1 MKICSFIC
9 IIITC
14 NCSTKPI
21 LEMVDN
27 TEKSSEDVHDTGV
40 AAVKEQPAKKIDNKV
55 EEEQLSEDDLKLK
68 TDLELLVERLKE
80 NDSKLYE
87 PSLTQLKEFIK
98 SSTSSM
104 TAVPKPLKFL
114 RPSFPALCEV
124 YDSWADEQLKSSLAE
139 VLSVL
144 AMTYSDNKKHDSLRF
159 ALLSGAKNIE
169 SWGHEYIR
177 HLALEIGETYNDQIE
192 KEGSGSSNEAE
203 TSANVPVKNDVFEF
217 SKESILQLSLD
228 IVPYFLKHN
237 GETDAVDLLLELEAI
252 DKLPQFVDENTF
264 ERVCQY
270 MVACVPLLP
279 PPEDVSFLQTA
290 YSIYLSESQLTEA
303 LSLAIRLGDE
313 SLVRSVFDATS
324 DPVVQKQLAYI
335 LSYQK
340 SSFEYESVQDIIGN
354 TKLSEH
360 FLYLA
365 KELNLT
371 VPKVPEDI
379 YKSHLDS
386 SKSVFSGTGL
396 DSAQQNL
403 AAAFVN
409 GFLNIG
415 YCNDKMVV
423 DNDNWIYKTK
433 GDGMTSSVASIGS
446 IYQWN
451 LDGLQQ
457 LDKYLYVEEPEV
469 KAGAL
474 LGIGVSACGVHDG
487 DVEPALLLLQDYV
500 TNPNTNISSA
510 AILGLG
516 IAFAGSKNDEV
527 LGLLLPIAA
536 DTSLSIETS
545 AITSL
550 VLAQIFV
557 GTCNGDITAVIMDN
571 FLERSGAD
579 LKTEWV
585 RFLTLALGILYM
597 GQGEQV
603 DDVLETISAIEHPI
617 TSAIEVLV
625 SACAYA
631 GTGDVLLIQDLLHR
645 LTPKSTK
652 KEDEDDG
659 EDEAE
664 EQEAQANAISDFL
677 AGEETTGEQEASAND
692 DAEINVDGN
701 GEAETNKQEKKLEET
716 AIEEAVDGEGE
727 ESKEEN
733 DEENSVMVDELSY
746 AVLGIAMIALGEN
759 IGKEMSLRHFGHLM
773 HYGNEHIRSMVPLAM
788 GLVSVAD
795 PQMKVFDTLSRFSHD
810 ADLNVSMNSIFAM
823 GMCGAGT
830 NNARLAQLLRQLAS
844 YYSRE
849 QDALFV
855 TRLAQGLVHL
865 GKGTMTIDVFNDAY
879 VLNKVSLA
887 SLLTV
892 LVGLVSPSFMLKN
905 HQLFYMLNSAVRPKF
920 ILTIN
925 EEGEPI
931 KVNVRVGQAVDT
943 VGQAGKPKTITG
955 WITQS
960 TPVLLNHG
968 ERAELETDEYISYAS
983 HIEGVV
989 ILKKN
994 PDYEKEE

>member
-1 MKICSFIC
+1 
-9 IIITC
+9 
-14 NCSTKPI
+14 
-21 LEMVDN
+21 MVEETDRR
-27 TEKSSEDVHDTGV
+27 KEDVSEGGAPVTNEE
-40 AAVKEQPAKKIDNKV
+40 KPRKDNKN
-55 EEEQLSEDDLKLK
+55 EEQEQLSDEDLKLK
-68 TDLELLVERLKE
+68 TDLELLVEKLKV
-80 NDSKLYE
+80 DDQSCYE
-87 PSLTQLKEFIK
+87 TSLNQLKDSIR

-114 RPSFPALCEV
+114 RPSYPGLCAL
-124 YDSWADEQLKSSLAE
+124 YDKWNDKALKASLAE

-144 AMTYSDNKKHDSLRF
+144 AMTYSDNDKHDSLRY

-177 HLALEIGETYNDQIE
+177 HLALEIGEVYNEQME
-192 KEGSGSSNEAE
+192 KEGSASGTPEGHQSEGSKWS
-203 TSANVPVKNDVFEF
+203 SFEF
-217 SKESILQLSLD
+217 SKEDILDLSMD

-237 GETDAVDLLLELEAI
+237 GETDAVDLLQEIEAI
-252 DKLPQFVDENTF
+252 GKLPQFVDENTYD
-264 ERVCQY
+264 RVCQY
-270 MVACVPLLP
+270 MVACVSLLP
-279 PPEDVSFLQTA
+279 PPEDVTFLKTA
-290 YSIYLSESQLTEA
+290 YSIYLSKNQLTEA
-303 LSLAIRLGDE
+303 LCLAIRLGDE
-313 SLVRSVFDATS
+313 SLVRAVFDATT
-324 DPVVQKQLAYI
+324 DVVVQKQLAYI

-340 SSFEYESVQDIIGN
+340 SSFEYEAVQDIIGN

-379 YKSHLDS
+379 YKSHLDG
-386 SKSVFSGTGL
+386 SKSVFSGAGL

-409 GFLNIG
+409 GYINMG
-415 YCNDKMVV
+415 YCNDKMLI

-433 GDGMTSSVASIGS
+433 GSGMTSAVASIGS

-451 LDGLQQ
+451 LEGLQQ

-500 TNPNTNISSA
+500 TNSNTSISSA

-516 IAFAGSKNDEV
+516 IAFAGSRNEEV
-527 LGLLLPIAA
+527 LGLLLPLAA
-536 DTSLSIETS
+536 DTSLPIETS
-545 AITSL
+545 AIASL
-550 VLAQIFV
+550 ALAHIFV
-557 GTCNGDITAVIMDN
+557 GTCNGDITASIMDN
-571 FLERSGAD
+571 FLERSGSD

-603 DDVLETISAIEHPI
+603 DDVLETISAIEHPM

-645 LTPKSTK
+645 LTPKASK
-652 KEDEDDG
+652 KEDAN
-659 EDEAE
+659 EDEE
-664 EQEAQANAISDFL
+664 EEEKEAADIAALEGLN
-677 AGEETTGEQEASAND
+677 EAAND
-692 DAEINVDGN
+692 DFDAAPNDDPVKAEEEVDAAL
-701 GEAETNKQEKKLEET
+701 EAMKDERESEEDGANAEPSKDESEETNT
-716 AIEEAVDGEGE
+716 
-727 ESKEEN
+727 
-733 DEENSVMVDELSY
+733 VMVDELSY
-746 AVLGIAMIALGEN
+746 AVLGIAMIALGED

-795 PQMKVFDTLSRFSHD
+795 PQMKVFDSLSRYSHD

-823 GMCGAGT
+823 GLCGAGT

-849 QDALFV
+849 QDALFI
-855 TRLAQGLVHL
+855 TRMAQGLVHM
-865 GKGTMTIDVFNDAY
+865 GKGTMTLDVFNDAS
-879 VLNKVSLA
+879 VLSKVTLA

-905 HQLFYMLNSAVRPKF
+905 HQLFYMLNSAARPKF
-920 ILTIN
+920 ILTLD

-931 KVNVRVGQAVDT
+931 KVNVRVGQALDT
-943 VGQAGKPKTITG
+943 VGQAGKPKRITG

-968 ERAELETDEYISYAS
+968 ERAELETDEYISYTN

-994 PDYEKEE
+994 PDFEKEE